1 MLKKSLMVTLLSG
14 AAFASMFANAA
25 DEQRYTIELSATIP
39 SEAFQV
45 IPVESGWINQ
55 TQEMSYDLG
64 TSKLQAF
71 SKQFQYKNTSG
82 GIQATLINTDSNGDP
97 ILSNGSDTIP
107 LAVTFNGVKLSN
119 EAATVVA
126 ADQAKAGGRTN
137 LRITQKTDNALNVT
151 GSFTGQVAMVF
162 EPALVIEPPSG
173 S

>member
-25 DEQRYTIELSATIP
+25 DEQHYTIELSATIP

-45 IPVESGWINQ
+45 TPVESGWINQ
-55 TQEMSYDLG
+55 TQEMPYDLG
-64 TSKLQAF
+64 TNKLQPF

-82 GIQATLINTDSNGDP
+82 GIQATLTNTDSNGDP
-97 ILSNGSDTIP
+97 ILSNGSDIIP

-137 LRITQKTDNALNVT
+137 LRITQKTDDALNVT
-151 GSFTGQVAMVF
+151 GSFTGQVSLVF
-162 EPALVIEPPSG
+162 EPALVAPPSG

>member
-14 AAFASMFANAA
+14 ATFASMFANAA

-55 TQEMSYDLG
+55 TQEMFYDLG
-64 TSKLQAF
+64 TSKLQDF

-82 GIQATLINTDSNGDP
+82 GIQATLTNTDSNGDP
-97 ILSNGSDTIP
+97 ILSNGSATIP

-119 EAATVVA
+119 KAATVVA
-126 ADQAKAGGRTN
+126 ADQAKVGGRTN
-137 LRITQKTDNALNVT
+137 LRITQKTDDALKVT
-151 GSFTGQVAMVF
+151 GSFTGQVSMVF

>member
-45 IPVESGWINQ
+45 IPVQSGWINQ

-82 GIQATLINTDSNGDP
+82 GIQATLTNTDSNGDP

-137 LRITQKTDNALNVT
+137 LRITQKTDDALNVT
-151 GSFTGQVAMVF
+151 GSFTGQVSMVF